1 MDGVEPQC
9 RIKKDDK
16 AIKRK
21 IVGWKMSLMVSRLPD
36 RRHRHPIWIMSEG
49 FYSPEGGGISLP
61 DTVLGDLR
69 CRNMRRWDSRCLG
82 PSQPIIPWLDTSHAR
97 YVGIFF
103 SVSLWCSP
111 THAGRLSFIESVWNR
126 KKKKKRKKFN
136 MQHELQTAHL
146 ISIFIYN
153 SICLALRH
161 CDTRISPPKIGH
173 FSQFLIY

>member
-9 RIKKDDK
+9 GIKKNDK

-36 RRHRHPIWIMSEG
+36 RRHRHPIWITSEG

-82 PSQPIIPWLDTSHAR
+82 PSRPIIPWLDTSHAR
-97 YVGIFF
+97 YVGILF
-103 SVSLWCSP
+103 SVSLWGSP

-126 KKKKKRKKFN
+126 KKKKKKSLTCN
-136 MQHELQTAHL
+136 MSCRQHTWFPFLFTTPFVWLFATLTQGFPLQ
-146 ISIFIYN
+146 
-153 SICLALRH
+153 
-161 CDTRISPPKIGH
+161 K
-173 FSQFLIY
+173 